1 VVVDLP
7 KGANVALPPQ
17 VHRVA
22 VGLGW
27 HLDAAGGAALE
38 VDAQVVLL
46 GEDGRV
52 ADDRALLFFSQ
63 LSATSTASPA
73 ASGAG
78 SPGAEEDVEQV
89 VVDLDAVPPAVVR
102 IVVSAAIYGAA
113 ARRQSF
119 RQVHRAWVRV
129 ADADTGT
136 ELARHALGEAAG
148 VETAMVFGEL
158 YRHRAGWKFRAV
170 GQGYAGGL
178 AAVARDFGV
187 SV

>member
-7 KGANVALPPQ
+7 KGANTALPEQ
-17 VHRVA
+17 VRRVA

-27 HLDAAGGAALE
+27 HLDAAGGVPLE

-52 ADDRALLFFSQ
+52 ADAGLLFFSQ
-63 LSATSTASPA
+63 LSAPSASPPA
-73 ASGAG
+73 TAPPVPAGAD
-78 SPGAEEDVEQV
+78 EDVEQV
-89 VVDLDAVPPAVVR
+89 VVDLAAVPPAVVR

-119 RQVHRAWVRV
+119 RQVHRARVRV
-129 ADADTGT
+129 VDADTGT
-136 ELARHALGEAAG
+136 ELARHALGEVAG

-187 SV
+187 RV